1 MAFHRAPQCHAL
13 RCCMAPASHFVPSSR
28 ASAMAALRMLLSY
41 DFWRMAILWTLALIS
56 SYFHLLLTA
65 RFRCVPRWH
74 HLTRSYP
81 RCRFSPAP
89 DSIIK
94 RPVCIVTGVCL
105 PIQRRPAWALLRRAH
120 SPLRAIMLFSV
131 SFSGSLLSGILSNIF
146 PSNCSYFSSDLFP
159 VGRCLQL
166 LQKTIGEIKQQ
177 VNDASLNAFQVDL
190 SSFSSIK
197 EFESGIKQLLLDS
210 NLHPSIQLLINNAG
224 ILATSCRVT
233 SDGYDQMMQTNFIG
247 AFVLTNLL
255 LPLLKMSPV
264 SSKIVNV
271 TSFTHRCVSDTDVN
285 EETIGGKIFDFLPTS
300 GNYPSARAYELSKF
314 CSLLFSY
321 ELHRQLHLVDPSPNI
336 SVIAA
341 DPGVV
346 ETKIMREIPP
356 ILSQLA
362 FKALRI
368 LRLLQSPETGVD
380 SIIDAAL
387 APSDAS
393 GAYFFGGRG
402 RTIRSSKL
410 SYNAQLG
417 KNLWSRSMMLFE
429 ELQSSFH

>member
-1 MAFHRAPQCHAL
+1 
-13 RCCMAPASHFVPSSR
+13 
-28 ASAMAALRMLLSY
+28 MAALRMLLSY
-41 DFWRMAILWTLALIS
+41 DFWRMAILWTLVLIS

-65 RFRCVPRWH
+65 RFPCILRWH
-74 HLTRSYP
+74 HRTRSYP
-81 RCRFSPAP
+81 RCRFSSAP
-89 DSIIK
+89 ESIIK
-94 RPVCIVTGVCL
+94 RPVCVVTGASSGLGAAAV
-105 PIQRRPAWALLRRAH
+105 RALASQGYHVVL
-120 SPLRAIMLFSV
+120 
-131 SFSGSLLSGILSNIF
+131 
-146 PSNCSYFSSDLFP
+146 

-177 VNDASLNAFQVDL
+177 DDDASLSAFEVDL

-197 EFESGIKQLLLDS
+197 KFESGIKQWLLDS

-255 LPLLKMSPV
+255 LPLLKISPV
-264 SSKIVNV
+264 PSKIVNV
-271 TSFTHRCVSDTDVN
+271 TSFTHRCISNTDLN
-285 EETIGGKIFDFLPTS
+285 EGTLGGKIFDCLPTS
-300 GNYPSARAYELSKF
+300 GSYPSAHTYELSKF
-314 CSLLFSY
+314 CLLLFSY

-356 ILSQLA
+356 IISELA

-368 LRLLQSPETGVD
+368 MRLLQSPETGVD

-393 GAYFFGGRG
+393 GEYFFGGRG

-429 ELQSSFH
+429 EVQSSFH

>member
-1 MAFHRAPQCHAL
+1 
-13 RCCMAPASHFVPSSR
+13 MAPAPNLVPSSR
-28 ASAMAALRMLLSY
+28 ASAMAALGMLLSY
-41 DFWRMAILWTLALIS
+41 DFWRMAVLWTLALICS
-56 SYFHLLLTA
+56 HFHLLLTA
-65 RFRCVPRWH
+65 CFPCILHWH
-74 HLTRSYP
+74 HRSRFYP
-81 RCRFSPAP
+81 RCRFSSAP

-94 RPVCIVTGVCL
+94 RPVCVVTGASSGL
-105 PIQRRPAWALLRRAH
+105 GAAAARALAFQGYH
-120 SPLRAIMLFSV
+120 V
-131 SFSGSLLSGILSNIF
+131 IL
-146 PSNCSYFSSDLFP
+146 

-177 VNDASLNAFQVDL
+177 DNDASLSV
-190 SSFSSIK
+190 
-197 EFESGIKQLLLDS
+197 FE
-210 NLHPSIQLLINNAG
+210 LLINNAG

-255 LPLLKMSPV
+255 LPLLKFSPV
-264 SSKIVNV
+264 PSKIVNV
-271 TSFTHRCVSDTDVN
+271 TSFTHRCISNTDLN
-285 EETIGGKIFDFLPTS
+285 EGTLGAKIFDCLPTS
-300 GNYPSARAYELSKF
+300 GSYPSARTYELSKF
-314 CSLLFSY
+314 CLLLFSY
-321 ELHRQLHLVDPSPNI
+321 ELHRQLHLVDPSLNI

-346 ETKIMREIPP
+346 ETQIMREIPP
-356 ILSQLA
+356 IISELA

-368 LRLLQSPETGVD
+368 MRLLQSPESGVN

-393 GAYFFGGRG
+393 GEYFFGGRG
-402 RTIRSSKL
+402 RTVRSSKL

-429 ELQSSFH
+429 EVQRSFD

>member
-1 MAFHRAPQCHAL
+1 
-13 RCCMAPASHFVPSSR
+13 
-28 ASAMAALRMLLSY
+28 
-41 DFWRMAILWTLALIS
+41 
-56 SYFHLLLTA
+56 
-65 RFRCVPRWH
+65 
-74 HLTRSYP
+74 
-81 RCRFSPAP
+81 
-89 DSIIK
+89 
-94 RPVCIVTGVCL
+94 
-105 PIQRRPAWALLRRAH
+105 
-120 SPLRAIMLFSV
+120 MLFSV
-131 SFSGSLLSGILSNIF
+131 SFYGSLLAAILSNIF
-146 PSNCSYFSSDLFP
+146 PSNCSYCISDLFP

-177 VNDASLNAFQVDL
+177 DDDASLSAFEVDL

-197 EFESGIKQLLLDS
+197 KFESGIKQWLLDS

-255 LPLLKMSPV
+255 LPLLKISPV
-264 SSKIVNV
+264 PSKIVNV
-271 TSFTHRCVSDTDVN
+271 TSFTHRCISNTDLN
-285 EETIGGKIFDFLPTS
+285 EGTLGGKIFDCLPTS
-300 GNYPSARAYELSKF
+300 GSYPSAHTYELSKF
-314 CSLLFSY
+314 CLLLFSY

-356 ILSQLA
+356 IISELA

-368 LRLLQSPETGVD
+368 MRLLQSPETGVD

-393 GAYFFGGRG
+393 GEYFFGGRG

-429 ELQSSFH
+429 EVQSSFH

>member
-1 MAFHRAPQCHAL
+1 
-13 RCCMAPASHFVPSSR
+13 
-28 ASAMAALRMLLSY
+28 
-41 DFWRMAILWTLALIS
+41 
-56 SYFHLLLTA
+56 
-65 RFRCVPRWH
+65 
-74 HLTRSYP
+74 
-81 RCRFSPAP
+81 
-89 DSIIK
+89 
-94 RPVCIVTGVCL
+94 
-105 PIQRRPAWALLRRAH
+105 
-120 SPLRAIMLFSV
+120 
-131 SFSGSLLSGILSNIF
+131 
-146 PSNCSYFSSDLFP
+146 
-159 VGRCLQL
+159 
-166 LQKTIGEIKQQ
+166 
-177 VNDASLNAFQVDL
+177 
-190 SSFSSIK
+190 
-197 EFESGIKQLLLDS
+197 
-210 NLHPSIQLLINNAG
+210 
-224 ILATSCRVT
+224 
-233 SDGYDQMMQTNFIG
+233 MMQTNFIG

-368 LRLLQSPETGVD
+368 MRLLQSPETGVD